1 MCRCDTNKH
10 MHAYFVAQSCNKRQ
24 SQSERLPCAHTR
36 TSRCTRRF
44 YHQWFDFIFFVSAA
58 VSIGV
63 YAVMDTIIALGKK
76 STKAD

>member
-1 MCRCDTNKH
+1 MR
-10 MHAYFVAQSCNKRQ
+10 
-24 SQSERLPCAHTR
+24 AHTHSVSHTQR
-36 TSRCTRRF
+36 RTRRF